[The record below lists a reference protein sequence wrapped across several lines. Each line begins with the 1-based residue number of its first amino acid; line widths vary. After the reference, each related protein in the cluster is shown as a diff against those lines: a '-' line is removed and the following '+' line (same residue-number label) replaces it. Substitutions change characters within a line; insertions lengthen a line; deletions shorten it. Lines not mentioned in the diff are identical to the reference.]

1 VQAPGQKAPLAV
13 IYDSSFEGIDQV
25 LALAMLFGFE
35 SAREAKL
42 ASLSVSRYDL
52 NAAAFCDAVSRFY
65 GGQAGGGFQPSRA
78 GLPIGFPASN
88 LAPGGK
94 PAGDVPMLMAA
105 LSRKTPDG
113 QPVYNSTIH
122 KLNDTADVAAA
133 IRNAITAQAEQNAV
147 VVLSGPATNLVQAMA
162 LPGPKDLFAKRVR
175 VLVVADEGLDRDIPA
190 ARKLFAE
197 WPTPIVVA
205 GAEASDGVL
214 FPGSSIDK
222 EFTWAPD
229 HPIADAY
236 RAYKP
241 MPYDAPTRTLAAA
254 LYAVRAGLSP
264 FTLSEPGAFTILDDG
279 HTKFTAGA
287 GGKQRIL
294 IADPN
299 QKERVIQ
306 TYVELAS
313 AKRAQPGGRGRG
325 LQQQK
330 NADKKAAAPVVAP
343 LLAILAAGLSMSVF
357 AHAATPAEQAEF
369 DKAVQPVFTQSC
381 SQCHNAE
388 LLTAQLDVA
397 TLKSADSLTANREIW
412 ERILRKVS
420 SGQMPPPGAARPP
433 EQQIKALVN
442 FVEAGFA
449 IADKNTKPDPG
460 RVTAH
465 RLNRNEY
472 ANTIRDLLAVDFRA
486 DKEFPA
492 DDSGGGFDNV
502 GEILTVSPV
511 LMERYLNAAERI
523 AARAI
528 GADPLPK
535 PIEVEYHNKDK
546 RIRRVDVST
555 IEATHRIDFDAE
567 YDIRIG
573 LPGERSADAKPVTM
587 GFWMDG
593 KLLHTQQVETKPSGL
608 VYFDPYS
615 DERMRLYLPA
625 GDHVFRAGFIDDPFV
640 KDLSEKDF
648 YNKKKNKF
656 LESIVFTGPFPSSVE
671 KESRKKI
678 LICDPKSG
686 RACIERILTTLAGR
700 AYRRPVT
707 AKDVT
712 PLLRFADMAQADGQS
727 AEQGVQLAIEAM
739 LVSPDFLFRIEHDAN
754 PTDPTKIHRV
764 TPVELASRLSYFLWS
779 SMPDDE
785 LLGLAESGKL
795 NDAGVLD
802 NQVKRMLA
810 DEKSAAFAANFAG
823 QWLETR
829 NLDFVKPDPQ
839 KFSEWNPVLRDA
851 MKEET
856 RLFFEHVLRE
866 NLPISD
872 FLNAKYTFLNE
883 TLAKHYG
890 IAGVTGPD
898 FRRVDLT
905 TDQRGGVLSQAA
917 VLTVSSYP
925 TRTSPVIRG
934 KYILQ
939 NILGAPP
946 PPPPP
951 DVPPLNE
958 NAVGVES
965 SMRQQ
970 MEVHRANAVCASC
983 HGKMDPLGFG
993 LENYDGIGRWRTQDG
1008 KFPVDASGTLP
1019 NGKTFSTPAEMRA
1032 VLTSLL
1038 PDFSRCLTEKMLTY
1052 ALGRGLASPDDRTVD
1067 AINHSVAEAGYTF
1080 QTLIFEV
1087 VRSVPFQQRR
1097 GEELSGE
1104 TSSGAALSGAILSR
1118 DKK

>member
-1 VQAPGQKAPLAV
+1 M
-13 IYDSSFEGIDQV
+13 YDSAFEEIDQV

-35 SAREAKL
+35 SAREAKV

-78 GLPIGFPASN
+78 GLPIGFTPA
-88 LAPGGK
+88 GK
-94 PAGDVPMLMAA
+94 PAGDVPMLLAA
-105 LSRKTPDG
+105 LSRKTPEGKPLYD
-113 QPVYNSTIH
+113 STIH
-122 KLNDTADVAAA
+122 KLNDTADVAAG
-133 IRNAITAQAEQNAV
+133 IRNAISAQQEQNSV
-147 VVLSGPATNLVQAMA
+147 VILSGPATNLVQALA
-162 LPGPKDLFAKRVR
+162 LPGPKDLFAQRVR
-175 VLVVADEGLDRDIPA
+175 LLVVTDEGLQGDIPA

-197 WPTPIVVA
+197 WPTPIAMA
-205 GAEASDGVL
+205 GAEASDGFL
-214 FPGSSIDK
+214 FPGASIDK
-222 EFTWAPD
+222 EFTWSPN
-229 HPIADAY
+229 HPVADAY

-241 MPYDAPTRTLAAA
+241 MPYDAPSTTLAAA
-254 LYAVRAGLSP
+254 LYAVRPDANLFAPSA
-264 FTLSEPGAFTILDDG
+264 PGTITMLGDG

-287 GGKQRIL
+287 GGKHRKL
-294 IADPN
+294 IADPS
-299 QKERVIQ
+299 QKEKIIQ

-325 LQQQK
+325 PQQQK
-330 NADKKAAAPVVAP
+330 NADKKAAVAP
-343 LLAILAAGLSMSVF
+343 LLAILAAGLSMAVSTR
-357 AHAATPAEQAEF
+357 AATPVDQAEF
-369 DKAVQPVFTQSC
+369 DKNVAPVFTKSC
-381 SQCHNAE
+381 SQCPNAE
-388 LLTAQLDVA
+388 LLTGDLDVA
-397 TLKSADSLTANREIW
+397 TLKSVDSLTTNREVW
-412 ERILRKVS
+412 KRILRKLN

-433 EQQIKALVN
+433 EQQVKALVS
-442 FVEAGFA
+442 FVEGRFA
-449 IADKNTKPDPG
+449 LADKNVKPDPG
-460 RVTAH
+460 RVIAH

-511 LMERYLNAAERI
+511 LMERYLNAAEQI

-555 IEATHRIDFDAE
+555 IEATHRVDFDAE

-573 LPGERSADAKPVTM
+573 LPGERAADAKPVTM

-615 DERMRLYLPA
+615 DERMHLYLPA
-625 GDHVFRAGFIDDPFV
+625 GDHVFRVGFIDDPFV
-640 KDLSEKDF
+640 KDLSERDY

-656 LESIVFTGPFPSSVE
+656 LESIVFTGPYPSSME
-671 KESRKKI
+671 KESRKRI
-678 LICDPKSG
+678 LVCDPKSG
-686 RACIERILTTLAGR
+686 RACIERILTTLTRR

-707 AKDVT
+707 SKDIS
-712 PLLRFADMAQADGQS
+712 PLLRFADMAQTDGQN
-727 AEQGVQLAIEAM
+727 AEQGIQLAIEAM
-739 LVSPDFLFRIEHDAN
+739 LVSPDFLFHIEHDAH
-754 PTDPTKIHRV
+754 PTDPAQVHQISS
-764 TPVELASRLSYFLWS
+764 VEMASRLSYFLWS

-795 NDAGVLD
+795 DDPAVVGA
-802 NQVKRMLA
+802 QVKRMLA
-810 DEKSAAFAANFAG
+810 DEKSAAFSTNFAG

-839 KFSEWNPVLRDA
+839 KFPEWNPALRDA

-872 FLNAKYTFLNE
+872 FLNAKYTYLNE

-890 IAGVTGPD
+890 IAGVSGTD
-898 FRRVDLT
+898 FRKVDLT
-905 TDQRGGVLSQAA
+905 TEQRGGVLSQAA

-946 PPPPP
+946 PPPTP
-951 DVPPLNE
+951 DVPPLDE

-965 SMRQQ
+965 SIRQQ
-970 MEVHRANAVCASC
+970 MEAHRANAICAAC
-983 HGKMDPLGFG
+983 HSKMDPLGFG

-1019 NGKTFSTPAEMRA
+1019 NGKTFSSPAEMRA

-1052 ALGRGLASPDDRTVD
+1052 SLGRGLTSSDDRTVD
-1067 AINHSVAEAGYTF
+1067 AINQHVAEAGYTF
-1080 QTLIFEV
+1080 QTLIFEIV
-1087 VRSVPFQQRR
+1087 KSLPFQSRR
-1097 GEELSGE
+1097 GEQVSKLSG
-1104 TSSGAALSGAILSR
+1104 GAQ
-1118 DKK
+1118 

>member
-1 VQAPGQKAPLAV
+1 MQAPGQKAPLAV

-25 LALAMLFGFE
+25 LALALLFGFE
-35 SAREAKL
+35 SARQAKI
-42 ASLSVSRYDL
+42 AALSVSRYNL
-52 NAAAFCDAVSRFY
+52 STAAFCDAVSRFY

-78 GLPIGFPASN
+78 GLPIGFPAT
-88 LAPGGK
+88 GK
-94 PAGDVPMLMAA
+94 PAGDVPMLLAA
-105 LSRKTPDG
+105 LSRKTPEDK
-113 QPVYNSTIH
+113 PVYDSTIH

-133 IRNAITAQAEQNAV
+133 IRNAISAQQEQNAV
-147 VVLSGPATNLVQAMA
+147 VVLSGPATNVAQALA
-162 LPGPKDLFAKRVR
+162 LPGPKDLFARRVR
-175 VLVVADEGLDRDIPA
+175 LLVVAEPLSMSLGLDGDIPA
-190 ARKLFAE
+190 ARKLFAD

-205 GAEASDGVL
+205 GAEASDGIL
-214 FPGSSIDK
+214 FPGASIEKD
-222 EFTWAPD
+222 FAWAPN
-229 HPIADAY
+229 HPVADAY

-241 MPYDAPTRTLAAA
+241 MPYDAPSTTLAAA
-254 LYAVRAGLSP
+254 LYAVRPEGGL
-264 FTLSEPGAFTILDDG
+264 FTLSAPGTITVLDDG
-279 HTKFTAGA
+279 RTKFAESTAG
-287 GGKQRIL
+287 KHRML
-294 IADPN
+294 IADPS
-299 QKERVIQ
+299 QKDKIIQ
-306 TYVELAS
+306 SYVELAS

-325 LQQQK
+325 AQQQK
-330 NADKKAAAPVVAP
+330 NAGKAPDKVAP
-343 LLAILAAGLSMSVF
+343 ILAILAAGLCMTGS
-357 AHAATPAEQAEF
+357 ARAATPADQAEF
-369 DKAVQPVFTQSC
+369 EKNVLPVFTQSC
-381 SQCHNAE
+381 SQCHNAD
-388 LLTAQLDVA
+388 LLTANLDVA
-397 TLKSADSLTANREIW
+397 TLKSADSLTASRDVW
-412 ERILRKVS
+412 ERIVRKIN
-420 SGQMPPPGAARPP
+420 SGQMPPPGGARPP
-433 EQQIKALVN
+433 EQQVKALVN
-442 FVEAGFA
+442 FVQARLA
-449 IADKNTKPDPG
+449 LADKNVKPDPG

-472 ANTIRDLLAVDFRA
+472 SNTIRDLLAVDFRA

-546 RIRRVDVST
+546 RIRRIDVST
-555 IEATHRIDFDAE
+555 IEATHRVDFDAE
-567 YDIRIG
+567 YDILIG
-573 LPGERSADAKPVTM
+573 LPGERAADAKPVTM

-615 DERMRLYLPA
+615 DEHMHLYLPA
-625 GDHVFRAGFIDDPFV
+625 GDHVFRVGFIDDPFV

-656 LESIVFTGPFPSSVE
+656 LESIVFTGPFPSTVE

-686 RACIERILTTLAGR
+686 RACVERILSTLARR

-707 AKDVT
+707 SHDVA
-712 PLLRFADMAQADGQS
+712 PLLRFVDMAQADGQT
-727 AEQGVQLAIEAM
+727 AEQGIQLAIEAI
-739 LVSPDFLFRIEHDAN
+739 LVSPNFLFRIEHDAN
-754 PTDPTKIHRV
+754 PTDPTQVHRI
-764 TPVELASRLSYFLWS
+764 TGIELASRLSYFLWS
-779 SMPDDE
+779 SMPDEE
-785 LLGLAESGKL
+785 LLSLAESGKL
-795 NDAGVLD
+795 SEPAVVDK
-802 NQVKRMLA
+802 QVKRMLA
-810 DEKSAAFAANFAG
+810 DEKSAAFSANFAG

-839 KFSEWNPVLRDA
+839 KFPQWNPVLRDA

-890 IAGVTGPD
+890 ISGVTGPD

-905 TDQRGGVLSQAA
+905 TDQRGGVLSQAG

-939 NILGAPP
+939 NILGTPP

-993 LENYDGIGRWRTQDG
+993 LENYDGIGRWRTEDG

-1052 ALGRGLASPDDRTVD
+1052 ALGRGLQPSDDRVVD
-1067 AINHSVAEAGYTF
+1067 EINQRVADAGYPF

-1087 VRSVPFQQRR
+1087 VRSLPFQSRR
-1097 GEELSGE
+1097 GEEG
-1104 TSSGAALSGAILSR
+1104 TH
-1118 DKK
+1118 